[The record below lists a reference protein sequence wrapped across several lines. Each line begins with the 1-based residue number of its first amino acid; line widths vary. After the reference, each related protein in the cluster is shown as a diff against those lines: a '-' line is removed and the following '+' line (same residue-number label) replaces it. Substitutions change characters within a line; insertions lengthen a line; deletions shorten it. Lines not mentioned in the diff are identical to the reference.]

1 MHFMRYFK
9 KLLIGTFFSLST
21 LYANESNTTSWSS
34 NFTPTQKLTA
44 TNILLT
50 SAVLGWGF
58 SQWGYG
64 EESYHTDNEGWFEK
78 TTNNGGSD
86 KLGHIYTNYVATR
99 ALAPLYESWGY
110 EKQEAGLYASF
121 TSLMISGLLI
131 EVGDGY
137 SSHGFSSKDFLSDA
151 MGVGA
156 GYLLYMNPSL
166 AKKVDLR
173 VEYNPFIST
182 DNSTDISTDY
192 ERMKHLVTI
201 KANGFKAFED
211 TPLSYLELHLG
222 YYSRNFNH
230 NHLPIAGRDRNIYIG
245 LGVNLSKLLNP
256 TMGNY
261 SKLFNYIQI
270 PHTYIEQT
278 FTK

>member
-9 KLLIGTFFSLST
+9 KLLIGTFFSLYT
-21 LYANESNTTSWSS
+21 LYANESNTTSSSS

-151 MGVGA
+151 VGVGA

-201 KANGFKAFED
+201 KANGFKAFEY

-230 NHLPIAGRDRNIYIG
+230 DHLPIAGRDRNIYIG
-245 LGVNLSKLLNP
+245 LGLNLSKLLNP

>member
-151 MGVGA
+151 VGVGA

-230 NHLPIAGRDRNIYIG
+230 NHLPISGRDRNIYIG

>member
-1 MHFMRYFK
+1 MRYFK
-9 KLLIGTFFSLST
+9 KLLIGTFFSLYT
-21 LYANESNTTSWSS
+21 LYANDSNTTSWSS

-151 MGVGA
+151 VGVGA

-230 NHLPIAGRDRNIYIG
+230 DHLPIAGRDRNIYIG

>member
-21 LYANESNTTSWSS
+21 LYANDSNTTSWSS

-151 MGVGA
+151 VGVGA

-201 KANGFKAFED
+201 KANGFKAFEY

>member
-151 MGVGA
+151 VGVGA

>member
-9 KLLIGTFFSLST
+9 KLLIGTFLSLST

-151 MGVGA
+151 VGVGA

>member
-64 EESYHTDNEGWFEK
+64 EKSYHTDNEGWFEK

-151 MGVGA
+151 VGVGA

>member
-151 MGVGA
+151 VGVGA

-192 ERMKHLVTI
+192 ERMKHLMTI
-201 KANGFKAFED
+201 KANGFKTFKD

>member
-9 KLLIGTFFSLST
+9 KLLIGTFFSLFT

-151 MGVGA
+151 VGVGA

>member
-9 KLLIGTFFSLST
+9 KLLIGTFFSLYT

-151 MGVGA
+151 VGVGA

>member
-1 MHFMRYFK
+1 MRYFK

-151 MGVGA
+151 VGVGA

>member
-9 KLLIGTFFSLST
+9 KVLIGTFFSLYT

-151 MGVGA
+151 VGVGA

>member
-151 MGVGA
+151 VGVGA

-192 ERMKHLVTI
+192 ERMKHLMTI

-230 NHLPIAGRDRNIYIG
+230 DHLPIAGRDRNIYIG

>member
-151 MGVGA
+151 VGVGA

-201 KANGFKAFED
+201 KANGFKAFEY

>member
-50 SAVLGWGF
+50 STVLGWGF

-151 MGVGA
+151 VGVGA